1 MEAPV
6 ILSPRRARRRLRLL
20 GWVALAS
27 MLALAVLAPS
37 AGGAGAIT
45 VGTNL
50 HQTPPISS
58 TDPAFQGDTTEC
70 AGLNLAAG
78 QVLWH
83 FVLVQTTAPLA
94 GSQLHA
100 TFTSGSIT
108 VDAAKKSG
116 GVLHFNV
123 ITGADTLTGAYTN
136 AIGKLLNLSH
146 ICQGPPVTTT
156 TTTST
161 TSTSTTST
169 STTTT
174 TSTSTSTTS
183 TTSTTTGT

>member
-6 ILSPRRARRRLRLL
+6 ILSPRRARRRLRPL

-27 MLALAVLAPS
+27 MLALVILGPS

-45 VGTNL
+45 AATNL

-100 TFTSGSIT
+100 TFTTAGSRT

-116 GVLHFNV
+116 SVLHFNV
-123 ITGADTLTGAYTN
+123 ITGADTLTGAHTN

-146 ICQGPPVTTT
+146 ICQGPPL
-156 TTTST
+156 TTTSTTSTT

-169 STTTT
+169 TSTT
-174 TSTSTSTTS
+174 TSTSTTS